1 MKLAEI
7 KKLIET
13 QSITQLQRAEA
24 QLLEGEEL
32 DIAVGG
38 DDAGEQLTHVMAAL
52 EVLKDMQENGTEVSV
67 AMRTYTKRVRDSI
80 S

>member
-13 QSITQLQRAEA
+13 QSRTQLQRAEA

>member
-13 QSITQLQRAEA
+13 QSITQLQQAEA